1 MKISFP
7 GLIFAQYKSINIIIG
22 RTAKSVTELLNFLR
36 AIYGRGF
43 LPIPTDS
50 YSDVTFSYK
59 SSGTWLPRSILL
71 AAENIMA
78 DGGFD
83 SSASSSTASE
93 TRMSTDNVPV
103 DNCDVSYC
111 RYMFIRPSFK
121 RILRSRVQS

>member
-1 MKISFP
+1 MVVIITSTFYRSSFK
-7 GLIFAQYKSINIIIG
+7 YSVNRIIG

-36 AIYGRGF
+36 AIYGGGF

-103 DNCDVSYC
+103 DNRDVSYC
-111 RYMFIRPSFK
+111 RYMFYSTFF
-121 RILRSRVQS
+121 

>member
-1 MKISFP
+1 MVRGSTPDGGI
-7 GLIFAQYKSINIIIG
+7 IIIG

-36 AIYGRGF
+36 AIYGGGF

-111 RYMFIRPSFK
+111 RYMFYSTFF
-121 RILRSRVQS
+121 